1 MGICHGICHTNIY
14 QLMPFGCAWKYEK
27 LWNISS
33 IPTWMWWGY
42 VKNMKFSQSK
52 WGIWRSPQTGRMWA
66 EFSHID
72 VNYEKERIFV
82 QRMNLHEWTSSYLC
96 SAWICMN
103 EHHPIHVVV
112 FGSTIVTWLEFRSLN
127 LNFETGD
134 LIDLANINELFPP
147 AAARYGLKTMAV
159 RVDRFSP
166 GHRQSSPPLSLGPT
180 VSGNGN
186 PTTYKKGDL
195 RDRLLLFY
203 PH

>member
-1 MGICHGICHTNIY
+1 MKKHNPSRIHRPATPGWRTALCPRRRPRGWWPHSYTAWPVAGARRFPETLKWWGYVMGYVIPTYTNWC
-14 QLMPFGCAWKYEK
+14 LSGVPEKYGK
-27 LWNISS
+27 LWIISS

-82 QRMNLHEWTSSYLC
+82 QRMNLHEWTYLC

-134 LIDLANINELFPP
+134 LIDLA
-147 AAARYGLKTMAV
+147 KWT
-159 RVDRFSP
+159 
-166 GHRQSSPPLSLGPT
+166 
-180 VSGNGN
+180 
-186 PTTYKKGDL
+186 
-195 RDRLLLFY
+195 
-203 PH
+203 